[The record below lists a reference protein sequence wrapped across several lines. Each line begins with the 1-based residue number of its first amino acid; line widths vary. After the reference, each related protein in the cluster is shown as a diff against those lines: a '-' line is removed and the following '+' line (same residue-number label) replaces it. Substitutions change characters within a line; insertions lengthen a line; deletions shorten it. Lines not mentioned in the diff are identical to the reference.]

1 MPGSSRLSR
10 LKQSCHFPAT
20 WSRNASVAIEAE
32 AGSYAEF
39 EKTPSARRRR
49 REQSEVEATVKS
61 GVEICLAPIMLST
74 ESEPLQVS
82 VITDLRRALGSRLGL
97 P

>member
-32 AGSYAEF
+32 VGGYAEIG
-39 EKTPSARRRR
+39 KMSPARRRR
-49 REQSEVEATVKS
+49 RRERSEVEARFKM
-61 GVEICLAPIMLST
+61 G
-74 ESEPLQVS
+74 
-82 VITDLRRALGSRLGL
+82 R
-97 P
+97 